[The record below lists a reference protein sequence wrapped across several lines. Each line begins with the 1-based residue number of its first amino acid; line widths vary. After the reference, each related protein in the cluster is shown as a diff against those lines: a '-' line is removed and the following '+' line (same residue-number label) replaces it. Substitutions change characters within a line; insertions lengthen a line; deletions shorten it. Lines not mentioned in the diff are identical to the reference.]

1 MLSFNKEYCSWKNH
15 EKNEKHNCGSAGVFL
30 KVMLMLE
37 IYQKKNDEAIQIPQ
51 ELGKCQLNSNREEKQ

>member
-1 MLSFNKEYCSWKNH
+1 MKNTT
-15 EKNEKHNCGSAGVFL
+15 AGVCRLFL

-37 IYQKKNDEAIQIPQ
+37 IYKKNDEAIQIPQ

>member
-1 MLSFNKEYCSWKNH
+1 MENLEKMKNTT
-15 EKNEKHNCGSAGVFL
+15 AGVCRLFL

-37 IYQKKNDEAIQIPQ
+37 IYKKNDEAIQIPQ